1 MPHELRSPSSS
12 IAIAATLL
20 RPLGTSS
27 TSNGFQWAF
36 RVRSTAATPTQ
47 VTTIA
52 VSTSVSTK
60 RSVKMARL
68 EAVLLV
74 SDAALPARKLAQLA
88 TLADPA
94 EVKALVRQLNTA
106 YDAVTSPFRIEQVAT
121 GFRLMTRPQFAQWL
135 DRLHN
140 RQAETKLSPTML
152 ETLSIV
158 AYRQPIT
165 RAEIERIRGVQSAE
179 MLKQLMERGLVKI
192 GGEDDSLGR
201 PFLYVTTRR
210 FLELYG
216 LPDLET
222 LPMAEKLRK
231 PRDPQLKLPLADAD
245 EPAEEAA

>member
-1 MPHELRSPSSS
+1 MS
-12 IAIAATLL
+12 AIATSATQPRLL
-20 RPLGTSS
+20 SASGAGD
-27 TSNGFQWAF
+27 GFQWSFKIRATAVAAVV
-36 RVRSTAATPTQ
+36 VRTDTTA
-47 VTTIA
+47 
-52 VSTSVSTK
+52 SVSITK

-94 EVKALVRQLNTA
+94 EVKELVRQLNAA
-106 YDAVTSPFRIEQVAT
+106 YDCVASAFRIEQVAN

-135 DRLHN
+135 DKLHN
-140 RQAETKLSPTML
+140 RQAETKLSPPML
-152 ETLSIV
+152 ETLAIV

-165 RAEIERIRGVQSAE
+165 RAEIERIRGVQTAE
-179 MLKQLMERGLVKI
+179 MLKQLMERALVKI

-216 LPDLET
+216 LPDLEA
-222 LPMAEKLRK
+222 LPNAQKLRK
-231 PRDPQLKLPLADAD
+231 PRDMQLKLPLADAD
-245 EPAEEAA
+245 EALEEAA